1 PPRWFPLG
9 PDTLR
14 PASGPDPQACTWGC
28 RRETAAT
35 PARSGLAS
43 AADRSGNV
51 PLSSETH
58 DADFGLFPPALAFVS
73 PADSLFGAGV
83 PLVPA
88 FSGVPFLPAPLSCS
102 ALAACLYESLR

>member
-1 PPRWFPLG
+1 MASSIVAARKKKRGVVETTPLLYGERPSTGRLRGACSCRRARVHPPRWFPLG

-14 PASGPDPQACTWGC
+14 PASGPGPRACTWGC

-35 PARSGLAS
+35 PAHFGLAS

-58 DADFGLFPPALAFVS
+58 DADFGL
-73 PADSLFGAGV
+73 
-83 PLVPA
+83 
-88 FSGVPFLPAPLSCS
+88 
-102 ALAACLYESLR
+102 